1 MWSNGRSFLGH
12 RLSIQLD
19 DPFPFEK
26 QSDDTGF
33 GSGTGTGFGS
43 GTGNRRSTGNR
54 GGMGNSGGF
63 GFDLEAANDMIPG
76 LGCVFAIYLAN
87 FSATNVL

>member
-33 GSGTGTGFGS
+33 GSGTG
-43 GTGNRRSTGNR
+43 NRRSTGNR

-63 GFDLEAANDMIPG
+63 GFDVDAANDMIPG
-76 LGCVFAIYLAN
+76 LGCVF
-87 FSATNVL
+87 VLINLLDNMADM

>member
-33 GSGTGTGFGS
+33 GSGTG
-43 GTGNRRSTGNR
+43 NRRSTGNR
-54 GGMGNSGGF
+54 GGMGDSGGF
-63 GFDLEAANDMIPG
+63 GFNLEAANDMIPG
-76 LGCVFAIYLAN
+76 LGCVFAIYLDNIAN
-87 FSATNVL
+87 CSATDVVEVSIF

>member
-33 GSGTGTGFGS
+33 GGGAS
-43 GTGNRRSTGNR
+43 NRRSTGNR
-54 GGMGNSGGF
+54 GGMGNSGGGF
-63 GFDLEAANDMIPG
+63 GFDVEAANDMIPG
-76 LGCVFAIYLAN
+76 LGYVSVEC
-87 FSATNVL
+87 

>member
-33 GSGTGTGFGS
+33 GGGA
-43 GTGNRRSTGNR
+43 RKTGNR

-63 GFDLEAANDMIPG
+63 GFDLDAANDMIPG
-76 LGCVFAIYLAN
+76 LGCEFAIY
-87 FSATNVL
+87 FSNIFL

>member
-26 QSDDTGF
+26 QSDNTGF
-33 GSGTGTGFGS
+33 GGAAS
-43 GTGNRRSTGNR
+43 NRRSTGNR
-54 GGMGNSGGF
+54 GGGGMGNSGGF
-63 GFDLEAANDMIPG
+63 GFDVEAANDMIPG
-76 LGCVFAIYLAN
+76 LGYVFVELNA
-87 FSATNVL
+87 S